1 MLFFFETKNIGK
13 KTARAR
19 MFHSYG
25 DAVSEHD
32 MDFDW
37 ADETIHAGYGKHW
50 LQEILQVRG
59 EDPGSYD
66 AVRTRCGELVDA
78 TVASAS
84 EVEKAEIRQVA
95 DRLLHRARH
104 TDLAAGMSG

>member
-1 MLFFFETKNIGK
+1 MRMRGSRCVSLLETKNIGK
-13 KTARAR
+13 KTARVR

-25 DAVSEHD
+25 DTVSEHD

-50 LQEILQVRG
+50 LQEILKARG

-66 AVRTRCGELVDA
+66 AIRERCATLVDA
-78 TVASAS
+78 IVASAT
-84 EVEKAEIRQVA
+84 EEEKVEIRQVA
-95 DRLLHRARH
+95 EHL
-104 TDLAAGMSG
+104 MSVASPG